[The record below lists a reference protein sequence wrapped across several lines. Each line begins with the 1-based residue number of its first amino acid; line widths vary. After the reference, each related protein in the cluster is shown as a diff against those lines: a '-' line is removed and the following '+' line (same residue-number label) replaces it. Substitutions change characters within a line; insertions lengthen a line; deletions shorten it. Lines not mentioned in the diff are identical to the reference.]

1 MHGGTCEVGELV
13 SVFFLVWVDLVHV
26 LVLRGARARRAAGN

>member
-1 MHGGTCEVGELV
+1 MKLENLFRF
-13 SVFFLVWVDLVHV
+13 FFLWVDLVHV